1 MLTECSHAATLAART
16 AAIAG
21 LPQLLLAM
29 STHCGHLHTPSADG
43 TVQLSLAVT
52 LHQLSRTVQTTVEQ
66 GEWAGDLSPACKFL
80 LFHMLTMLPW
90 SKQQVQPWITHA
102 PQRVGEFARA
112 LGRIFDNMLAQPYK
126 LRRWICTW
134 AQWSGRT
141 CLSLAAAWAG
151 HTAAAAAAQL
161 RLLRYPGGNAAARPM
176 HAAPR
181 RAAPAA
187 AAWPADHPVAP
198 TEGPDSDLASSDGN
212 WNAAMT
218 YTSISD

>member
-112 LGRIFDNMLAQPYK
+112 MGRIFDNMLAQPYK
-126 LRRWICTW
+126 LRRWICT
-134 AQWSGRT
+134 
-141 CLSLAAAWAG
+141 
-151 HTAAAAAAQL
+151 
-161 RLLRYPGGNAAARPM
+161 
-176 HAAPR
+176 
-181 RAAPAA
+181 
-187 AAWPADHPVAP
+187 
-198 TEGPDSDLASSDGN
+198 
-212 WNAAMT
+212 
-218 YTSISD
+218 